1 MMGRDGVALTLM
13 DGSKIRVL
21 VTAFA
26 PVPGSS
32 PHAAAVLGL
41 AAAVRAEMDV
51 ITLKTESLK
60 HMENHGHARLYRVPV
75 GHGDAAEQREAFGR
89 ACLRQ
94 LEAQPYDVVHVR
106 GAMEGRV
113 LAEQKKA
120 FGFSLIY
127 EMATFPDEAE
137 GKAIEKA
144 WSSAHEACAEA
155 ADLILVP
162 TQAAARGLGEA
173 GHAGKVALVHPG
185 VDVDAYDWWPAAT
198 GEVGRILYLGRFGAD
213 RDLSTVLTAIKDVH
227 RERPVEVLIVGDPDE
242 EARARLRRMV
252 DAFDLGAVVTV
263 RGEPT
268 AHDLPMLIGAADLCL
283 ASAAAAPRFRDLGD
297 LPQPL
302 LEFLACRRPVVAA
315 GVPGVSEV
323 LRDDEEGLIYPP
335 GDHEA
340 LADAIIT
347 LLADD
352 AQRERLVD
360 AAYAR
365 VRSLFSGG
373 ARRRRI
379 AEVYEML
386 YPGSQR
392 YDAWGESFPSE
403 VTGMVDLEALAV
415 LEAANLAAQADSDAQ
430 LISPEY
436 LGQEFYEHDLEEQIS
451 DNANTLA
458 PEAMIGL
465 LDADDVGPDDGEVL
479 YRPGDSGDIVI
490 PGTDPEL
497 PTDRPGTAPE
507 IDEDFSDM
515 ATAVEDDEDDDED
528 ELAAT
533 PTTIASSPTIVTSS
547 RESTSE
553 FVKPPANPE
562 EDTGQVGL
570 PD

>member
-1 MMGRDGVALTLM
+1 MM

-120 FGFSLIY
+120 YGFSFIY

-144 WSSAHEACAEA
+144 WTAAHEACAEA

-198 GEVGRILYLGRFGAD
+198 DEVGRILYLGRFGAD

-242 EARARLRRMV
+242 EARARLRRVV
-252 DAFDLGAVVTV
+252 DAFELGAVVTV

-283 ASAAAAPRFRDLGD
+283 APAAAAPRFQDLGD

-415 LEAANLAAQADSDAQ
+415 LEAANLAAQVDQEESDAH
-430 LISPEY
+430 LLSPED
-436 LGQEFYEHDLEEQIS
+436 LGEELSEDDLEEQIA

-458 PEAMIGL
+458 PEAIIGL
-465 LDADDVGPDDGEVL
+465 LNASDVGAAEGEVL
-479 YRPGDSGDIVI
+479 YRPGDTGEIVI

-497 PTDRPGTAPE
+497 PTVRPGTAPE
-507 IDEDFSDM
+507 IVEDFSEM
-515 ATAVEDDEDDDED
+515 ATVVEDDDDED

-533 PTTIASSPTIVTSS
+533 PTTIASTPTQVTSS
-547 RESTSE
+547 RESTNE
-553 FVKPPANPE
+553 FVKPPANPDA
-562 EDTGQVGL
+562 DTGQIRL